1 MGDTQK
7 NPFKKAYTYFRVY
20 TIQHTYIYITLY
32 FYHTYKI
39 IMSTTILVNIFTIR
53 GYIVRKNFIPA
64 KLEKQMILWQYFER
78 YFEIKRKRV
87 FAHNEYL
94 VIMSTK
100 IALDLID
107 LSDNCFEYIFIGEF
121 YE

>member
-1 MGDTQK
+1 MLTKLGYTYTKLFQLPKRIHFNVGDTQK

-64 KLEKQMILWQYFER
+64 KLEKQMIL
-78 YFEIKRKRV
+78 
-87 FAHNEYL
+87 
-94 VIMSTK
+94 
-100 IALDLID
+100 
-107 LSDNCFEYIFIGEF
+107 
-121 YE
+121 